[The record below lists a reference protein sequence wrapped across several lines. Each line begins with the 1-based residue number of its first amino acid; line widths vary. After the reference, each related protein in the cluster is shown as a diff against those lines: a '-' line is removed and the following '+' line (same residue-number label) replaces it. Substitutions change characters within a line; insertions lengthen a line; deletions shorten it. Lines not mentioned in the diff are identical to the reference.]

1 MGGVRAIIRFR
12 QHLFA
17 AIIFTAAIWI
27 VAPAHA
33 GQQQAPPAKSAP
45 PPVVKPH
52 STPPSSGATQNGTP
66 AGDPEAELKSTIDDA
81 GNDRAAFVRNLEAY
95 LKRFPDT
102 PRKAEICRALIEA
115 NLQLRDPAKALDAAE
130 RAIAA
135 DPQDTSTMM
144 VAANLL
150 EEQGGDAPLLRA
162 IGYITRI
169 YERIEKTPVEDKPAR
184 DSEAEFHA
192 QQKAAEMTLLLMR
205 GKLQSERH
213 AYDAA
218 ITDLQ
223 ASYKL
228 LANPAAALQ
237 LGEIAELQ
245 KKNDLA
251 IEQYLIA
258 FVLPS
263 LEGASVDRTD
273 VRKKLGNVWQLAH
286 GSQSGLGERI
296 LETYDRLSRE
306 TKSDPANPN
315 SEAKEPYEFVLGRP
329 GETTPLKM
337 ADERGKVVVLDFW
350 ATWCG
355 PCREAEPLLDSV
367 RQLFTGSKDIV
378 FLALNSDDDRTR
390 IAPYLAKE
398 KVSGTLAYADGL
410 DALLNVHSLP
420 TVMVLDRTG
429 KIAFRSDGVDAN
441 TFVASLTMAIL
452 NAVKAN

>member
-1 MGGVRAIIRFR
+1 VKTIFCIR
-12 QHLFA
+12 QHLFTVIVFAA
-17 AIIFTAAIWI
+17 AIC
-27 VAPAHA
+27 VATPALA
-33 GQQQAPPAKSAP
+33 TQQQP
-45 PPVVKPH
+45 PPVKSPSAPAAKPH
-52 STPPSSGATQNGTP
+52 STPSGSGPSHSAAP
-66 AGDPEAELKSTIDDA
+66 AVDPETELKATIDDA
-81 GNDRAAFVRNLEAY
+81 GADRAAFVRNLEAY
-95 LKRFPDT
+95 LKRFPAT
-102 PRKAEICRALIEA
+102 PRKAEICRALVEA
-115 NLQLRDPAKALDAAE
+115 NLQLREPVKALDAAE

-162 IGYITRI
+162 IGYITRV
-169 YERIEKTPVEDKPAR
+169 YDRIDKTPVEDKPVR

-218 ITDLQ
+218 IADLQ

-228 LANPAAALQ
+228 NANPSAALQ
-237 LGEIAELQ
+237 LGEIAEVQ

-263 LEGASVDRTD
+263 LEGASVDRAD

-286 GSQSGLGERI
+286 GSQFGLGERI
-296 LETYDRLSRE
+296 LETYDRIDRE
-306 TKSDPANPN
+306 TKSDVANPN
-315 SEAKEPYEFVLGRP
+315 SDAKEPYEFVLGRP
-329 GETTPLKM
+329 GEIAPLKM
-337 ADERGKVVVLDFW
+337 SDERGKVVVLDFW

-367 RQLFTGSKDIV
+367 RQLFTESNDIE

-398 KVSGTLAYADGL
+398 KISGTLAYADGL

-420 TVMVLDRTG
+420 TVMVLDRAG
-429 KIAFRSDGVDAN
+429 KIAFRSDGVDAS

-452 NAVKAN
+452 NAVKAK

>member
-1 MGGVRAIIRFR
+1 MAPKFRFH
-12 QHLFA
+12 QHVFA
-17 AIIFTAAIWI
+17 ATTFVVAICI
-27 VAPAHA
+27 GAPAHA
-33 GQQQAPPAKSAP
+33 GRQQSPPAKIPPAAP
-45 PPVVKPH
+45 AKPD
-52 STPPSSGATQNGTP
+52 STPSGSGSAQAP
-66 AGDPEAELKSTIDDA
+66 APAVDPEAELKATIEDA

-95 LKRFPDT
+95 LKRFPDS
-102 PRKAEICRALIEA
+102 PRKAEIYRALIDA
-115 NLQLRDPAKALDAAE
+115 NLQLREPAKALDAAE

-162 IGYITRI
+162 IGYVTRV
-169 YERIEKTPVEDKPAR
+169 YDRIEKTSVEDKPAR

-218 ITDLQ
+218 IADLQ

-228 LANPAAALQ
+228 NANPAAALQ
-237 LGEIAELQ
+237 LGEIAEVQ

-263 LEGASVDRTD
+263 LEGAVVDRAD

-286 GSQSGLGERI
+286 GNQSGLGEGI

-306 TKSDPANPN
+306 TKSDVTNPN
-315 SEAKEPYEFVLGRP
+315 ADAKEPYAFVLGRP
-329 GETTPLKM
+329 GETAPLKM
-337 ADERGKVVVLDFW
+337 SDERGKVVVMDFW

-367 RQLFTGSKDIV
+367 RQLFTESKDIV
-378 FLALNSDDDRTR
+378 FLALNCDDDRTR

-398 KVSGTLAYADGL
+398 KISGTLAYADGI
-410 DALLNVHSLP
+410 DAFLNVHSLP

-429 KIAFRSDGVDAN
+429 KIAFRSDGVDPN

-452 NAVKAN
+452 NAAKAK